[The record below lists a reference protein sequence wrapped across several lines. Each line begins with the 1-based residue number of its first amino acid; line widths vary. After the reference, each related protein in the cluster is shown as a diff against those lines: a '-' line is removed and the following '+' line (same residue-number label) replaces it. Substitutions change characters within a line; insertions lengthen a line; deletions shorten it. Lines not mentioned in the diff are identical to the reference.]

1 VLLLAL
7 YRAQSRYI
15 VIARDVNASERLGLA
30 SSGPPRDHARMP
42 SLGAKERA
50 ALPNSAFAY
59 VDSAGQRRLPIHDE
73 AHVRNALAR
82 FGRVHFED
90 DAARDRARMRLL
102 KAAKKHGIMPLGFVG
117 KQLGQDHTLPR
128 GNVTFLL
135 ADIEG
140 STGHLQQLGD
150 GYGPVLVQLR
160 RLLRSAVRAAGGREI
175 DARGDE
181 YFGVFERPH
190 AAIDAAMAIHRA
202 LRDHRW
208 PEGVELRVRIGIH
221 TGRASLNETGYI
233 GLAVHTVARVCTS
246 GHGGQIVISAATRD
260 ALAGTLPTGVAL
272 VSLGTWRLNGL
283 RESTELLQVQADD
296 LRADFPPPRPV
307 ALAGSH

>member
-1 VLLLAL
+1 
-7 YRAQSRYI
+7 
-15 VIARDVNASERLGLA
+15 
-30 SSGPPRDHARMP
+30 MP
-42 SLGAKERA
+42 ALGAKERA

-59 VDSAGQRRLPIHDE
+59 IDSAGRRVLPIHDE

-82 FGRVHFED
+82 FSRVQFED

-117 KQLGQDHTLPR
+117 RQLRPDQNLPR
-128 GNVTFLL
+128 GQVTFLL

-140 STGHLQQLGD
+140 STGHLQRLGD
-150 GYGPVLVQLR
+150 GYGGALIQLR

-181 YFGVFERPH
+181 YFGVFEQADAAVG
-190 AAIDAAMAIHRA
+190 AAIAIQRA
-202 LRDHRW
+202 LRDHAW
-208 PEGVELRVRIGIH
+208 PDGVELRVRIGLH
-221 TGRASLNETGYI
+221 TGRAGLNETGYI

-246 GHGGQIVISAATRD
+246 GHGGQIVISSATRE
-260 ALAGTLPTGVAL
+260 ALGGSVPEGVEL
-272 VSLGTWRLNGL
+272 TSLGTWRLNGL
-283 RESTELLQVQADD
+283 RESTELLQIQTAD
-296 LRADFPPPRPV
+296 LLTDFPPPRPV